1 MDEQKNELNDPYAW
15 DSQAGA
21 ERYAS
26 MSDEELVEL
35 AQKGDGEAL
44 PFLLDKYKN
53 FVRARARSYFLIGAD
68 HEDIVQEGMIGLM
81 KAVRNFDPEREA
93 SFKTFA
99 STCITNQIIKAIRN
113 ADREK
118 NHPLNEAVSLSDTV
132 ESADENLTIGDI
144 VRASMFDEPEQ
155 KLIYQEMVDRIVA
168 AINANFSQLE
178 RDVFRKK
185 LEGKNYIDI
194 ARELG
199 KSPKTVDNAI
209 QRVRHKV
216 TSILDM

>member
-1 MDEQKNELNDPYAW
+1 MTIENLLILTDEQLAAMAKEG
-15 DSQAGA
+15 SETA
-21 ERYAS
+21 E
-26 MSDEELVEL
+26 EILI
-35 AQKGDGEAL
+35 
-44 PFLLDKYKN
+44 DKYKGL
-53 FVRARARSYFLIGAD
+53 AKLKAKAYFIAGGD
-68 HEDIVQEGMIGLM
+68 QEDVVQEGMIGLM

-132 ESADENLTIGDI
+132 ESANENLTIGDI

>member
-1 MDEQKNELNDPYAW
+1 LAIENLLILTDEQLAAMAKEG
-15 DSQAGA
+15 SETA
-21 ERYAS
+21 E
-26 MSDEELVEL
+26 EILI
-35 AQKGDGEAL
+35 
-44 PFLLDKYKN
+44 DKYKGL
-53 FVRARARSYFLIGAD
+53 AKIKAKAYFIAGGD
-68 HEDIVQEGMIGLM
+68 QEDVVQEGMIGLM

>member
-1 MDEQKNELNDPYAW
+1 MTIENLLILTDEQLAAMAKDGSET
-15 DSQAGA
+15 A
-21 ERYAS
+21 E
-26 MSDEELVEL
+26 EILI
-35 AQKGDGEAL
+35 
-44 PFLLDKYKN
+44 DKYKGL
-53 FVRARARSYFLIGAD
+53 AKLKAKAYFIAGGD
-68 HEDIVQEGMIGLM
+68 QEDVVQEGMIGLM

>member
-1 MDEQKNELNDPYAW
+1 MTIENLLILTDEQLAAMAKEG
-15 DSQAGA
+15 SETA
-21 ERYAS
+21 E
-26 MSDEELVEL
+26 EILI
-35 AQKGDGEAL
+35 
-44 PFLLDKYKN
+44 DKYKGL
-53 FVRARARSYFLIGAD
+53 AKIKAKAYFIAGGD
-68 HEDIVQEGMIGLM
+68 QEDVVQEGMIGLM

>member
-1 MDEQKNELNDPYAW
+1 MTIENLLILTDEQLAAMAKEG
-15 DSQAGA
+15 SETA
-21 ERYAS
+21 E
-26 MSDEELVEL
+26 EILI
-35 AQKGDGEAL
+35 
-44 PFLLDKYKN
+44 DKYKGL
-53 FVRARARSYFLIGAD
+53 AKIKAKAYFIAGGD
-68 HEDIVQEGMIGLM
+68 QEDVVQEGMIGLM

-168 AINANFSQLE
+168 AISANFSQLE

>member
-1 MDEQKNELNDPYAW
+1 MAIENLLILTDEQLAAMAKEG
-15 DSQAGA
+15 SETA
-21 ERYAS
+21 E
-26 MSDEELVEL
+26 EILI
-35 AQKGDGEAL
+35 
-44 PFLLDKYKN
+44 DKYKGL
-53 FVRARARSYFLIGAD
+53 AKIKAKAYFIAGGD
-68 HEDIVQEGMIGLM
+68 QEDVVQEGMIGLM

>member
-1 MDEQKNELNDPYAW
+1 LAIENLLILTDEQLAAMAKEG
-15 DSQAGA
+15 SETA
-21 ERYAS
+21 E
-26 MSDEELVEL
+26 EILI
-35 AQKGDGEAL
+35 
-44 PFLLDKYKN
+44 DKYKGL
-53 FVRARARSYFLIGAD
+53 AKLKAKAYFIAGGD
-68 HEDIVQEGMIGLM
+68 QEDVVQEGMIGLM

>member
-1 MDEQKNELNDPYAW
+1 MTIENLLILTDEQLAAMAKEG
-15 DSQAGA
+15 SETA
-21 ERYAS
+21 E
-26 MSDEELVEL
+26 EILI
-35 AQKGDGEAL
+35 
-44 PFLLDKYKN
+44 DKYKGL
-53 FVRARARSYFLIGAD
+53 AKLKAKAYFIAGGD
-68 HEDIVQEGMIGLM
+68 QEDVVQEGMIGLM

-216 TSILDM
+216 TSLLDM

>member
-1 MDEQKNELNDPYAW
+1 MTIENLLILTDEQLAAMAKEG
-15 DSQAGA
+15 SETA
-21 ERYAS
+21 E
-26 MSDEELVEL
+26 EILI
-35 AQKGDGEAL
+35 
-44 PFLLDKYKN
+44 DKYKGL
-53 FVRARARSYFLIGAD
+53 AKIKAKAYFIAGGD
-68 HEDIVQEGMIGLM
+68 QEDVVQEGMIGLM

-99 STCITNQIIKAIRN
+99 STCITNQINKAIRN